1 MASLQT
7 LREKGGVIV
16 ALVIGL
22 ALVAFLLG
30 DLLGSGG
37 TLMSNNNAGEIDGT
51 SISIADYQQKVDQLY
66 TVAEMTQGQQPS
78 TDEQKAQIQAQA
90 WESFIRKIALM
101 PQLEQL
107 GIKTTNEITTQL
119 FEGKYYSQMLATMFV
134 DPQTGNFSQD
144 YLRAVAA
151 NVDQDPTGKMSIFWS
166 YLEGEVTDQESV
178 ENLRALTNAAAYTT
192 DLEANFVAQLQATSS
207 NINYSA
213 TPYTSIAD
221 STVNVTEEQ
230 IKKFYDA
237 NKALFKEQPSRTISY
252 VTFDALPSAQDY
264 KDAETQANTLAAEL
278 KKAPDAS
285 GYARA
290 NTQGDAD
297 DKYYAEDQLSG
308 ELAAYAFGGNQ
319 SEIYGPL
326 LNGTEYVMAK
336 VADKKMVRDSIE
348 ISQIVLMTNQTKL
361 ADSIVNALYKG
372 ASFAKL
378 AAKYSLDTQTPEGK
392 LGVVDPQTLPV
403 QFSKE
408 LISAKSNDVVVVT
421 LPQQIHVIRVTNTI
435 GNKTKVKL
443 ARLSIPIEPSS
454 TTRNMAYAKATEFVI
469 AANNKAIGYSKAV
482 TDSSLIARSATI
494 YPNQRSVQGVNDSRE
509 LASWS
514 YNGANDNSISDVM
527 SFGDSFIVAALT
539 GANEDSFAQLATVA
553 PQIKV
558 QLVREAKTEQIIK
571 NIAQNAPEQNLKA
584 DAVTFES
591 YIVGDAGY
599 EPGLAGAV
607 AALKIDEN
615 SKPITG
621 YQGVYTALVTSQV
634 SNPSDPMIEKERIEA
649 QRKQMAFMMLYQG
662 FVDNIQVEDT
672 RYKF

>member
-1 MASLQT
+1 
-7 LREKGGVIV
+7 
-16 ALVIGL
+16 
-22 ALVAFLLG
+22 
-30 DLLGSGG
+30 
-37 TLMSNNNAGEIDGT
+37 
-51 SISIADYQQKVDQLY
+51 
-66 TVAEMTQGQQPS
+66 
-78 TDEQKAQIQAQA
+78 
-90 WESFIRKIALM
+90 
-101 PQLEQL
+101 
-107 GIKTTNEITTQL
+107 
-119 FEGKYYSQMLATMFV
+119 
-134 DPQTGNFSQD
+134 
-144 YLRAVAA
+144 
-151 NVDQDPTGKMSIFWS
+151 
-166 YLEGEVTDQESV
+166 
-178 ENLRALTNAAAYTT
+178 
-192 DLEANFVAQLQATSS
+192 
-207 NINYSA
+207 
-213 TPYTSIAD
+213 
-221 STVNVTEEQ
+221 
-230 IKKFYDA
+230 
-237 NKALFKEQPSRTISY
+237 
-252 VTFDALPSAQDY
+252 
-264 KDAETQANTLAAEL
+264 
-278 KKAPDAS
+278 
-285 GYARA
+285 
-290 NTQGDAD
+290 
-297 DKYYAEDQLSG
+297 
-308 ELAAYAFGGNQ
+308 
-319 SEIYGPL
+319 
-326 LNGTEYVMAK
+326 
-336 VADKKMVRDSIE
+336 
-348 ISQIVLMTNQTKL
+348 
-361 ADSIVNALYKG
+361 
-372 ASFAKL
+372 
-378 AAKYSLDTQTPEGK
+378 
-392 LGVVDPQTLPV
+392 
-403 QFSKE
+403 
-408 LISAKSNDVVVVT
+408 
-421 LPQQIHVIRVTNTI
+421 
-435 GNKTKVKL
+435 
-443 ARLSIPIEPSS
+443 
-454 TTRNMAYAKATEFVI
+454 MAYAKATEFVI